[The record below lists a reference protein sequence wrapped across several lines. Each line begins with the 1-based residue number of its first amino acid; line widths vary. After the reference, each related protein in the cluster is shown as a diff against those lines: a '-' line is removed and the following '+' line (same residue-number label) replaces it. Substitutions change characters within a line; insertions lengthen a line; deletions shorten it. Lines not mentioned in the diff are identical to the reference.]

1 MRGSLS
7 KVASS
12 GAGQGIYHSHSRG
25 ARVDYVGCYRRA
37 APQADVR
44 GLVECLRTGQA
55 HALTLTSVEGLANLL
70 DAIGP
75 RGQAWCAR
83 LKTFAPHPR
92 IVAAARDAGL
102 DAIETPPGDAGL
114 LTALLEWFTQHPV
127 PPSSP

>member
-1 MRGSLS
+1 MTWFGAAGYLALRVGAWPLAL
-7 KVASS
+7 VA
-12 GAGQGIYHSHSRG
+12 
-25 ARVDYVGCYRRA
+25 
-37 APQADVR
+37 
-44 GLVECLRTGQA
+44 
-55 HALTLTSVEGLANLL
+55 
-70 DAIGP
+70 
-75 RGQAWCAR
+75 GQAWCAR